1 MRVCGDDQ
9 HHPDHRRL
17 HHMRFD
23 ASEKRCSD
31 AGYEHHFWLWII
43 EDDGS
48 RVRHGW
54 LDGEWPGNSG
64 RHGTSETPHVSFDG
78 CVSSFNCR
86 EQAWVMK
93 NTQVR
98 NSNLSPQILTSQG
111 ASGRQACCLDV
122 RCGQIAL
129 NLSRAVVEQN
139 LTSSEVREASTVL
152 VDDPVRAIQTLP
164 GMSAAGNKMG
174 SRCPHLSLRERWGT
188 RPRRE
193 PYK

>member
-1 MRVCGDDQ
+1 
-9 HHPDHRRL
+9 
-17 HHMRFD
+17 
-23 ASEKRCSD
+23 
-31 AGYEHHFWLWII
+31 
-43 EDDGS
+43 
-48 RVRHGW
+48 
-54 LDGEWPGNSG
+54 
-64 RHGTSETPHVSFDG
+64 
-78 CVSSFNCR
+78 
-86 EQAWVMK
+86 MK

-129 NLSRAVVEQN
+129 SLSRAVVEQN

-193 PYK
+193 PYKWKYGQGFEYMSEPDRQDGHRRQRLELSSGIVKMQRSRSRQNRVSPPDVVVVGRRYYQHRVPERDCHIIGI